1 MDTITGGDKAQ
12 FSYSGWTC
20 FGKQL
25 KVAPKGW
32 PAPMVMC
39 WSVPMQI
46 RLTDEGKMLG
56 SWLHAAAEQRGD
68 CVCGLMS
75 ASDIAAANLE
85 REAVLMGGE
94 AGGGLATGGASGSG
108 SDAPVPPGPIDPPVV
123 RAAARPNTETFADE
137 APEPRRQ
144 KEKQQ
149 QQPPVND
156 ATLRRER
163 ARAATLEEIARVRAA
178 ARAETMPAGAMGT
191 LNGNT
196 TSGTAAT
203 PGDHAAAAAERRRV
217 AERAIDA
224 AAELRRSG
232 ERDRETRCLSS
243 AATKATREDAPLEF
257 TRRPPPQPSASPMD
271 DDIVILS
278 DDEDDAA
285 PFRDDNARF
294 VDDFVARS
302 GNRQREHPAM
312 STCSG
317 RQLRLPPF
325 PRGVAFKDVYDVVLI
340 VDNRE
345 QFGGARRGAN
355 QTRADHR
362 QEEVQRIAST
372 HGILAEVGHL
382 ECGDAT
388 WVARRKPHH
397 PGPQND
403 FVLDFVVER
412 YGLAAFPN
420 PPHTVLSPSW

>member
-1 MDTITGGDKAQ
+1 
-12 FSYSGWTC
+12 
-20 FGKQL
+20 
-25 KVAPKGW
+25 
-32 PAPMVMC
+32 
-39 WSVPMQI
+39 
-46 RLTDEGKMLG
+46 
-56 SWLHAAAEQRGD
+56 
-68 CVCGLMS
+68 
-75 ASDIAAANLE
+75 
-85 REAVLMGGE
+85 
-94 AGGGLATGGASGSG
+94 
-108 SDAPVPPGPIDPPVV
+108 
-123 RAAARPNTETFADE
+123 
-137 APEPRRQ
+137 
-144 KEKQQ
+144 
-149 QQPPVND
+149 
-156 ATLRRER
+156 
-163 ARAATLEEIARVRAA
+163 
-178 ARAETMPAGAMGT
+178 
-191 LNGNT
+191 
-196 TSGTAAT
+196 
-203 PGDHAAAAAERRRV
+203 
-217 AERAIDA
+217 
-224 AAELRRSG
+224 
-232 ERDRETRCLSS
+232 
-243 AATKATREDAPLEF
+243 
-257 TRRPPPQPSASPMD
+257 MD